1 MNPRILMPMLENAVV
16 TRGTMVVLALALL
29 AATPGCSGGPKRPA
43 TIKVSGKVT
52 MGGTPVPR
60 ATVSFQPT
68 GTGGRAAVGVTDDA
82 GQYSLT
88 TFTAG
93 DGAIA
98 GDYGV
103 AIVKMEEGGAAGA
116 GTANTDQYIPPE
128 GMKEPPP
135 AKSLIPT
142 RFNNPRESGLRASVG
157 SGSDTFNFELSK

>member
-1 MNPRILMPMLENAVV
+1 MNHRTLMPMLQNVV
-16 TRGTMVVLALALL
+16 LTRGTMMVLALALL
-29 AATPGCSGGPKRPA
+29 ATAPGCSGGPKRPA

-68 GTGGRAAVGVTDDA
+68 ATGGRAAVGVTDDA

-103 AIVKMEEGGAAGA
+103 AIVKMEEGGAAAA

-142 RFNNPRESGLRASVG
+142 RFNSPRDSGLRASVG
-157 SGSDTFNFELSK
+157 SGSKTFDFDLSK

>member
-1 MNPRILMPMLENAVV
+1 MTAIPMTSATLSPRFLSIAI
-16 TRGTMVVLALALL
+16 ALGVSLVA
-29 AATPGCSGGPKRPA
+29 PGCSGGPKRPA
-43 TIKVSGKVT
+43 TVKVSGKVT

-60 ATVSFQPT
+60 ATVSFQPN
-68 GTGGRAAVGVTDDA
+68 GQGGRAAVGVTDDA

-88 TFTAG
+88 TFSAG
-93 DGAIA
+93 DGAVA

-103 AIVKMEEGGAAGA
+103 AIVKMEEGAAAGA

-142 RFNNPRESGLRASVG
+142 RFNEARTSGLRVSVG
-157 SGSDTFNFELSK
+157 SGPNTFDFDLSK

>member
-1 MNPRILMPMLENAVV
+1 MRPVPLMSFSLSRFPRIGL
-16 TRGTMVVLALALL
+16 LL
-29 AATPGCSGGPKRPA
+29 AICGALVTVGCSGGPKRPA
-43 TIKVSGKVT
+43 TVKVSGKVT

-68 GTGGRAAVGVTDDA
+68 APGGRAAVGITDDA

-93 DGAIA
+93 DGAVA

-103 AIVKMEEGGAAGA
+103 AIAKMEEGAAGGA

-142 RFNNPRESGLRASVG
+142 RFNTARDSGLRASVG
-157 SGSDTFNFELSK
+157 SGANTFDFDLSK